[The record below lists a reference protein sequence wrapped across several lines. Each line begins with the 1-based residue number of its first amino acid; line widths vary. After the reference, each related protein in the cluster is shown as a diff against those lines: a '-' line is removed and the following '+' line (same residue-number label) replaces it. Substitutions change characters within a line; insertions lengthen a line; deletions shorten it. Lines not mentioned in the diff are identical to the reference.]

1 LAALS
6 SGDSFHSSNTE
17 RPASFGMSDHVSPE
31 GGAGGGSA
39 AMAATGAARASNNA
53 HHIAADRRI
62 AGTCDVRVV
71 SLVNGASW
79 LESRNPFHSGIRPGA
94 KRLRDLRAQTSSGS

>member
-1 LAALS
+1 
-6 SGDSFHSSNTE
+6 
-17 RPASFGMSDHVSPE
+17 MSDQVSPE

-39 AMAATGAARASNNA
+39 AMAAVGAASASNNA
-53 HHIAADRRI
+53 HHTAADRRS
-62 AGTCDVRVV
+62 AGGCDVRVV

-79 LESRNPFHSGIRPGA
+79 LGSRNPFHAGTRPGA